1 MVQIPVVNGAGRD
14 RGTTSPNETDMSAHM
29 TPPPASL
36 GKPVTIRDLH
46 EKKSKGE
53 KIVATT
59 AYDVLFARLVD
70 ASGVDVVLVGDSLGM
85 VIAGLDST
93 KQVTLDQMIWHCAA
107 VRRGLRRAMLIFD
120 MPWMTY
126 QISPA
131 EAVRNAG
138 RALAE
143 TNATAVK
150 LEGAGTSS
158 LAAVRACVDAGI
170 PVMGHIGFTP
180 QSDTAQSGARVQGR
194 DDVAAARLMRDALAL
209 QEAGCFATVFE
220 LMPAELSSSI
230 TAALQIPTIGIGAGA
245 GCDGQILVLP
255 DLIGLNEGFKPKF
268 LKRYADVAGVVKT
281 ALSEY
286 ADDVRAGRYPD
297 DSTSFF

>member
-1 MVQIPVVNGAGRD
+1 MNA
-14 RGTTSPNETDMSAHM
+14 AL
-29 TPPPASL
+29 TPPPVPG
-36 GKPVTIRDLH
+36 GKPLTIRDLQAM
-46 EKKSKGE
+46 KQNGQ

-59 AYDVLFARLVD
+59 AYDVLFGRLVD
-70 ASGVDVVLVGDSLGM
+70 AAGVDMVLVGDSLGM
-85 VIAGLDST
+85 VIAGLEST

-107 VRRGLRRAMLIFD
+107 VRRGVRRAVLIFD

-126 QISPA
+126 QVSA
-131 EAVRNAG
+131 TEAVRNAG

-150 LEGAGTSS
+150 LEGAGRAS
-158 LAAVRACVDAGI
+158 LDAVRACVDAGI

-180 QSDTAQSGARVQGR
+180 QSDTALSGARVQGR
-194 DDVAAARLMRDALAL
+194 EHGVAAQLMADALAL
-209 QEAGCFATVFE
+209 QDAGCFGVVLE
-220 LMPAELSSSI
+220 LMPADLSRDISTS
-230 TAALQIPTIGIGAGA
+230 LRIPAIGIGAGA

-268 LKRYADVAGVVKT
+268 LKRYADVAGIVKSAVT
-281 ALSEY
+281 DY

-297 DSTSFF
+297 DSTSFT

>member
-1 MVQIPVVNGAGRD
+1 
-14 RGTTSPNETDMSAHM
+14 MSASM
-29 TPPPASL
+29 TPPPAST
-36 GKPVTIRDLH
+36 GKPFTIVDLQAR
-46 EKKSKGE
+46 KDAGQ

-59 AYDVLFARLVD
+59 AYDVLFGRLVD
-70 ASGVDVVLVGDSLGM
+70 AVGVDVVLVGDSLGM
-85 VIAGLDST
+85 VVAGLEST

-107 VRRGLRRAMLIFD
+107 VRRGVRRAMLIFD

-126 QISPA
+126 QVSAI

-150 LEGAGTSS
+150 LEGASASS

-170 PVMGHIGFTP
+170 PVMGHIGYTP
-180 QSDTAQSGARVQGR
+180 QSDTALSGARVQGR
-194 DDVAAARLMRDALAL
+194 ADAAAERLMSDALAL
-209 QEAGCFATVFE
+209 QDAGCFALVLE
-220 LMPAELSSSI
+220 LMPAELSAAI
-230 TAALQIPTIGIGAGA
+230 TTALRIPVIGIGAGP

-255 DLIGLNEGFKPKF
+255 DLIGLNEGFSPKF
-268 LKRYADVAGVVKT
+268 LRRYADVAGIVKGAVAT
-281 ALSEY
+281 Y

-297 DSTSFF
+297 AGTSFT

>member
-1 MVQIPVVNGAGRD
+1 
-14 RGTTSPNETDMSAHM
+14 MSAHM
-29 TPPPASL
+29 TPPPASA
-36 GKPVTIRDLH
+36 GKPVTIRDLQA
-46 EKKSKGE
+46 KKDAGQ

-59 AYDVLFARLVD
+59 AYDVLFGRLVD
-70 ASGVDVVLVGDSLGM
+70 AAGVDMVLVGDSLGM

-93 KQVTLDQMIWHCAA
+93 KKVTLDQMIWHCAA
-107 VRRGLRRAMLIFD
+107 VRRGVRRAMLIFD

-126 QISPA
+126 QVSA
-131 EAVRNAG
+131 SEAVRNAG

-143 TNATAVK
+143 SNATAIK
-150 LEGAGTSS
+150 LEGAGVSS

-180 QSDTAQSGARVQGR
+180 QSDTALSGARVQGR
-194 DDVAAARLMRDALAL
+194 EDAVAEQLLQNALAL
-209 QEAGCFATVFE
+209 QDAGCFATVLE
-220 LMPAELSSSI
+220 LMPTELSRSI
-230 TAALQIPTIGIGAGA
+230 SAALRIPTVGIGAGA

-268 LKRYADVAGVVKT
+268 LKRYADVAGIVKS
-281 ALSEY
+281 AVAEY

-297 DSTSFF
+297 DSTSFT

>member
-1 MVQIPVVNGAGRD
+1 
-14 RGTTSPNETDMSAHM
+14 MSAQM
-29 TPPPASL
+29 TPPPASA
-36 GKPVTIRDLH
+36 GKPFTILDLQAR
-46 EKKSKGE
+46 KNSGQ

-59 AYDVLFARLVD
+59 AYDVLFGRLVD
-70 ASGVDVVLVGDSLGM
+70 AAGVDVVLVGDSLGI
-85 VIAGLDST
+85 VIAGLEST

-107 VRRGLRRAMLIFD
+107 VRRGVRRALLIFD

-126 QISPA
+126 QVSA
-131 EAVRNAG
+131 VEAVRNAG

-150 LEGAGTSS
+150 LEGAGVSS

-180 QSDTAQSGARVQGR
+180 QSDTALSGPRVQGR
-194 DDVAAARLMRDALAL
+194 ADDAADRLMSDALAL
-209 QEAGCFATVFE
+209 QEAGCFALVLE
-220 LMPAELSSSI
+220 LMPAELSAAI
-230 TAALQIPTIGIGAGA
+230 ATALRIPVIGIGAGP

-255 DLIGLNEGFKPKF
+255 DLIGLNESFSPKF
-268 LKRYADVAGVVKT
+268 LRRYADVAGIVKSAVGT
-281 ALSEY
+281 Y

-297 DSTSFF
+297 AGTSFT

>member
-1 MVQIPVVNGAGRD
+1 
-14 RGTTSPNETDMSAHM
+14 MSAHA
-29 TPPPASL
+29 TPGAAAPV
-36 GKPVTIRDLH
+36 KPFTIRDLQ

-53 KIVATT
+53 KIVAST

-70 ASGVDVVLVGDSLGM
+70 AAGVDVVLVGDSLGM

-126 QISPA
+126 QVSSV

-138 RALAE
+138 RAMAE
-143 TNATAVK
+143 TGATAVK
-150 LEGAGTSS
+150 LEGAGR
-158 LAAVRACVDAGI
+158 AAIEAVRACVDAGI
-170 PVMGHIGFTP
+170 PVMGHIGYTP
-180 QSDTAQSGARVQGR
+180 QSDTALSGARVQGR
-194 DDVAAARLMRDALAL
+194 EDAVAAQLTKDALAL
-209 QEAGCFATVFE
+209 QQAGAFAIVLE
-220 LMPAELSSSI
+220 LMPTALSAEI
-230 TAALQIPTIGIGAGA
+230 TTALQIPTVGIGAGA

-268 LKRYADVAGVVKT
+268 LKRYADVAGIVKT
-281 ALSEY
+281 AVGEY
-286 ADDVRAGRYPD
+286 AADVRAGRYPD
-297 DSTSFF
+297 ESTSFT

>member
-1 MVQIPVVNGAGRD
+1 
-14 RGTTSPNETDMSAHM
+14 MSASM
-29 TPPPASL
+29 IPPPESS

-46 EKKSKGE
+46 AKKASGE

-59 AYDVLFARLVD
+59 AYDVLFGRLVD
-70 ASGVDVVLVGDSLGM
+70 AAGVDMVLVGDSLGM

-93 KQVTLDQMIWHCAA
+93 KMVTLDQMIWHCAA
-107 VRRGLRRAMLIFD
+107 VRRGVRRAMLIFD

-150 LEGAGTSS
+150 LEGGGTSS

-180 QSDTAQSGARVQGR
+180 QSDTALSGARVQGR
-194 DDVAAARLMRDALAL
+194 DADIAEQLQSDALAL
-209 QEAGCFATVFE
+209 QEAGCFATVLE
-220 LMPAELSSSI
+220 LMPTELSRTISTS
-230 TAALQIPTIGIGAGA
+230 LRIPTIGIGAGA

-255 DLIGLNEGFKPKF
+255 DLIGLNEGFAPKF
-268 LKRYADVAGVVKT
+268 LRRYADVAGIVKEAVST
-281 ALSEY
+281 Y

-297 DSTSFF
+297 DSTSFS

>member
-1 MVQIPVVNGAGRD
+1 M
-14 RGTTSPNETDMSAHM
+14 
-29 TPPPASL
+29 
-36 GKPVTIRDLH
+36 GKPVTIRDLQA
-46 EKKSKGE
+46 KKDQGQ

-59 AYDVLFARLVD
+59 AYDVLFGRLVD
-70 ASGVDVVLVGDSLGM
+70 AAGVDMVLVGDSLGM

-93 KQVTLDQMIWHCAA
+93 KKVTLDQMIWHCAA
-107 VRRGLRRAMLIFD
+107 VRRGVRRAMLIFD

-126 QISPA
+126 QVSAA

-150 LEGAGTSS
+150 LEGAGEAS
-158 LAAVRACVDAGI
+158 LHAVRACVDAGI

-180 QSDTAQSGARVQGR
+180 QSDTALSGARVQGR
-194 DDVAAARLMRDALAL
+194 EEAVADQLMKDAVAL
-209 QEAGCFATVFE
+209 QDAGCFATVLE
-220 LMPAELSSSI
+220 LMPTELSHNIS
-230 TAALQIPTIGIGAGA
+230 AALRIPTIGIGAGA

-268 LKRYADVAGVVKT
+268 LKRYADVAGIVKT
-281 ALSEY
+281 AVTEY
-286 ADDVRAGRYPD
+286 ADDVRTGRYPD
-297 DSTSFF
+297 DSTSFT

>member
-1 MVQIPVVNGAGRD
+1 MS
-14 RGTTSPNETDMSAHM
+14 TSMMRPSES
-29 TPPPASL
+29 S

-46 EKKSKGE
+46 AKKANGE

-59 AYDVLFARLVD
+59 AYDVLFGRLVD
-70 ASGVDVVLVGDSLGM
+70 AAGVDMVLVGDSLGM

-93 KQVTLDQMIWHCAA
+93 RMVTLDQMIWHCAA
-107 VRRGLRRAMLIFD
+107 VRRGVRRAMLIFD

-126 QISPA
+126 QITPA

-150 LEGAGTSS
+150 LEGGGTSS

-170 PVMGHIGFTP
+170 PVMGHIGYTP
-180 QSDTAQSGARVQGR
+180 QSDTALSGARVQGR
-194 DDVAAARLMRDALAL
+194 DADIAEQLQADALAL
-209 QEAGCFATVFE
+209 QDAGCFATVLE
-220 LMPAELSSSI
+220 LMPTELSRTISTS
-230 TAALQIPTIGIGAGA
+230 LRIPTIGIGAGA

-255 DLIGLNEGFKPKF
+255 DLIGLNEGFAPKF
-268 LKRYADVAGVVKT
+268 LRRYADVAGIVKEAVST
-281 ALSEY
+281 Y
-286 ADDVRAGRYPD
+286 ADDVRGGRYPD
-297 DSTSFF
+297 DSTSFS

>member
-1 MVQIPVVNGAGRD
+1 MNA
-14 RGTTSPNETDMSAHM
+14 AL
-29 TPPPASL
+29 TPPPAPG
-36 GKPVTIRDLH
+36 GKPLTIRDLQAM
-46 EKKSKGE
+46 KQNGQ

-59 AYDVLFARLVD
+59 AYDVLFGRLVD
-70 ASGVDVVLVGDSLGM
+70 AAGVDMVLVGDSLGM
-85 VIAGLDST
+85 VIAGLEST

-107 VRRGLRRAMLIFD
+107 VRRGVRRAVLIFD

-126 QISPA
+126 QISA
-131 EAVRNAG
+131 TEAVRNAG

-150 LEGAGTSS
+150 LEGAGRAS
-158 LAAVRACVDAGI
+158 LDAVRACVDAGI

-180 QSDTAQSGARVQGR
+180 QSDTALSGARVQGR
-194 DDVAAARLMRDALAL
+194 EHGVAAQLMADALAL
-209 QEAGCFATVFE
+209 QDAGCFGVVLE
-220 LMPAELSSSI
+220 LMPAELSRDISTS
-230 TAALQIPTIGIGAGA
+230 LRIPAIGIGAGA

-268 LKRYADVAGVVKT
+268 LKRYADVAGIVKSAVT
-281 ALSEY
+281 DY

-297 DSTSFF
+297 DSTSFT

>member
-1 MVQIPVVNGAGRD
+1 
-14 RGTTSPNETDMSAHM
+14 M
-29 TPPPASL
+29 TPPPASA
-36 GKPVTIRDLH
+36 GKPVTIRDLQA
-46 EKKSKGE
+46 KKDAGE

-59 AYDVLFARLVD
+59 AYDVLFGRLVD
-70 ASGVDVVLVGDSLGM
+70 AAGVDMVLVGDSLGM

-93 KQVTLDQMIWHCAA
+93 KKVTLDQMIWHCAA
-107 VRRGLRRAMLIFD
+107 VRRGVQRAMLIFD

-126 QISPA
+126 QVSA
-131 EAVRNAG
+131 SEAVRNAG

-180 QSDTAQSGARVQGR
+180 QSDTALSGARVQGR
-194 DDVAAARLMRDALAL
+194 EGDVAAQLHADALAL
-209 QEAGCFATVFE
+209 QEAGCFAIVLE
-220 LMPAELSSSI
+220 LMPAALSRTIAES
-230 TAALQIPTIGIGAGA
+230 LVIPAIGIGAGA

-255 DLIGLNEGFKPKF
+255 DLIGLNEGFSPKF
-268 LKRYADVAGVVKT
+268 LRRYADVAGTVKS
-281 ALSEY
+281 AVSSY
-286 ADDVRAGRYPD
+286 ADDVRAGKYPD
-297 DSTSFF
+297 DSTSFT

>member
-1 MVQIPVVNGAGRD
+1 
-14 RGTTSPNETDMSAHM
+14 M
-29 TPPPASL
+29 TPPPASA
-36 GKPVTIRDLH
+36 GKPVTIRDLQA
-46 EKKSKGE
+46 KKVAGE

-59 AYDVLFARLVD
+59 AYDVLFGRLVD
-70 ASGVDVVLVGDSLGM
+70 QAGVDMVLVGDSLGM

-93 KQVTLDQMIWHCAA
+93 KKVTLDQMIWHCAA
-107 VRRGLRRAMLIFD
+107 VRRGVRRALLIFD

-126 QISPA
+126 QVSA
-131 EAVRNAG
+131 SEAVRNAG

-180 QSDTAQSGARVQGR
+180 QSDTALSGARVQGR
-194 DDVAAARLMRDALAL
+194 EVDVAAQLQADALAL
-209 QEAGCFATVFE
+209 QDAGCFAIVLE
-220 LMPAELSSSI
+220 LMPTELSRAI
-230 TAALQIPTIGIGAGA
+230 TQSLEIPAIGIGAGA

-255 DLIGLNEGFKPKF
+255 DLIGLNEGFSPKF
-268 LKRYADVAGVVKT
+268 LRRYADVAGTVKI
-281 ALSEY
+281 AVSNY
-286 ADDVRAGRYPD
+286 ADDVRAGKYPD
-297 DSTSFF
+297 DSTSFT

>member
-1 MVQIPVVNGAGRD
+1 
-14 RGTTSPNETDMSAHM
+14 M
-29 TPPPASL
+29 TPPPASA
-36 GKPVTIRDLH
+36 GKPVTIRDLQA
-46 EKKSKGE
+46 KKEAGE

-59 AYDVLFARLVD
+59 AYDVLFGRLVD
-70 ASGVDVVLVGDSLGM
+70 AAGVDMVLVGDSLGM

-93 KQVTLDQMIWHCAA
+93 KRVTLDQMIWHCAA
-107 VRRGLRRAMLIFD
+107 VRRGVRRAMLVFD

-126 QISPA
+126 QVSA
-131 EAVRNAG
+131 TEAVRNAG

-180 QSDTAQSGARVQGR
+180 QSDTALSGARVQGR
-194 DDVAAARLMRDALAL
+194 EVNVATQLQADALAL
-209 QEAGCFATVFE
+209 QEAGCFAIVLE
-220 LMPAELSSSI
+220 LMPTELSRTI
-230 TAALQIPTIGIGAGA
+230 AQALYIPAIGIGAGA

-255 DLIGLNEGFKPKF
+255 DLIGLNEGFSPKF
-268 LKRYADVAGVVKT
+268 LRRYADVAGIVKV
-281 ALSEY
+281 AVSNY
-286 ADDVRAGRYPD
+286 ADDVRAGKYPD
-297 DSTSFF
+297 DSTSFS

>member
-1 MVQIPVVNGAGRD
+1 
-14 RGTTSPNETDMSAHM
+14 MSASM
-29 TPPPASL
+29 TPPPASA
-36 GKPVTIRDLH
+36 GKPVTIRDLQA
-46 EKKSKGE
+46 KKDKGE

-59 AYDVLFARLVD
+59 AYDVLFGRLVD
-70 ASGVDVVLVGDSLGM
+70 AAGVDMVLVGDSLGM

-93 KQVTLDQMIWHCAA
+93 KKVTLDQMIWHCAA
-107 VRRGLRRAMLIFD
+107 VRRGVRRAILIFD

-126 QISPA
+126 QITPA

-150 LEGAGTSS
+150 LEGATASS

-170 PVMGHIGFTP
+170 PVMGHIGYTP
-180 QSDTAQSGARVQGR
+180 QSDTALSGARVQGR
-194 DDVAAARLMRDALAL
+194 DVTVAERLQADAIAL
-209 QEAGCFATVFE
+209 QEAGCFATVLE
-220 LMPAELSSSI
+220 LMPTELSRTISSS
-230 TAALQIPTIGIGAGA
+230 LRIPTIGIGAGA

-255 DLIGLNEGFKPKF
+255 DLIGLNEGFAPKF
-268 LKRYADVAGVVKT
+268 LRRYADVAGMVKSAVST
-281 ALSEY
+281 Y

-297 DSTSFF
+297 AGTSFS

>member
-1 MVQIPVVNGAGRD
+1 
-14 RGTTSPNETDMSAHM
+14 M
-29 TPPPASL
+29 TPPPAPV
-36 GKPVTIRDLH
+36 GKPVTIRDLQA
-46 EKKSKGE
+46 KKDAGE

-59 AYDVLFARLVD
+59 AYDVLFGRLVD
-70 ASGVDVVLVGDSLGM
+70 AAGVDMVLVGDSLGM
-85 VIAGLDST
+85 VIAGLEST

-107 VRRGLRRAMLIFD
+107 VRRGVRRAMLIFD

-126 QISPA
+126 QVTA
-131 EAVRNAG
+131 ADAVRNAG

-150 LEGAGTSS
+150 LEGAGHSS

-180 QSDTAQSGARVQGR
+180 QSDTALSGARVQGR
-194 DDVAAARLMRDALAL
+194 DMPVAERLQADALAL
-209 QEAGCFATVFE
+209 EEAGCFATVLE
-220 LMPAELSSSI
+220 LMPAELSRTI
-230 TAALQIPTIGIGAGA
+230 AASLRMPAIGIGAGA

-255 DLIGLNEGFKPKF
+255 DLIGLNEGFAPKF
-268 LKRYADVAGVVKT
+268 LRRYADVAGTVKS
-281 ALSEY
+281 AVSAY

-297 DSTSFF
+297 DSTSFR